1 MKNCKLYDMDSIEL
15 TECIGS
21 LKLDLKKNNAEY
33 KQISEKIEDLK
44 EKYPTI
50 RNFLE
55 DEKSSKLSHEES
67 KAFLEI
73 ISLYRKLISLEQYEV
88 FLLGGRECF
97 GYLKRIKVL

>member
-21 LKLDLKKNNAEY
+21 LKLDLKKNNSEY
-33 KQISEKIEDLK
+33 KEISEKIEDLK

-55 DEKSSKLSHEES
+55 DEKSSKLSDEEG
-67 KAFLEI
+67 KAFFEV
-73 ISLYRKLISLEQYEV
+73 ISLYRKLISVEQYEV

-97 GYLKRIKVL
+97 EYLRKIKAV